1 MKEPYDTTMSEAA
14 ATPEGQTIEGRYR
27 IIRKIAEGGMAT
39 VYEAVDERLDRT
51 VAIKI
56 MHTQLAQGIHRAQ
69 FVERFRREAKSAAA
83 IANPHIVQVY
93 DTGEFNGLD
102 YLVMEYVHGV
112 NLRHDMNMQGTFSVR
127 ETLRV
132 ISETLDGLA
141 AAHRVGVVHRDIK
154 PENIL
159 LNDRGHVQITDFGL
173 AKAASQATLS
183 STGMLLGTAAYLA
196 PEMIENNQA
205 TKQGDLY
212 SVGIMA
218 WEMLAGDV
226 PFTSDNPVTMVF
238 KHVHEDV
245 PSLQTVCPGI
255 DPRVAAF
262 IQHLTAR
269 AVNDRPADASDA
281 LHELQ
286 QLTPQLDMRAWQY
299 RKLLDV
305 ERDNVHEPTIPAL
318 VGTIPAPPTPPVTQ
332 ALPNVQSTGAPST
345 GAAAAISTP
354 TIDSSV
360 AAPVAAANQS
370 TQPTQP
376 VQPTQVAQPTQP
388 PAASTINTA
397 TGSAISTI
405 GTTPAATQTDG
416 TVPTNGT
423 VTTGG
428 TMPTNGTMP
437 TDKPATTTVAGSS
450 NVPSPASATGSESSP
465 TGATSH
471 TIPAD
476 ATAAT
481 QILAPITDSATRV
494 INLEN
499 VSDPATSD
507 KNVPDS
513 NGPAAHLKNEHPR
526 KSRKPLIITL
536 IVILVIALTAGGGGS
551 WWYFLGPGSYW
562 TVPQPTDVSCTEG
575 SECTTTG
582 AAWSTYKSTLAV
594 ANIPFTVSEEYSD
607 DIAQGAIISTSPKNV
622 GAHISKRHNGS
633 MTVKVSL
640 GVKPATIPDDIA
652 DPNSTNGKDPLSALK
667 AAGFTNV
674 TRDESQEQYSET
686 LPEGALQ
693 SISADP
699 GTTLKHNEPITVT
712 LSKGPMP
719 VAMPDIV
726 GKAKDDAIAALNE
739 AKLKIT
745 TSEEYDDKVPAGS
758 VISASVNAGSQLH
771 WGDAVSL
778 VISKGPEMAN
788 VPNVVG
794 QNKDT
799 ATKTLQSLGFD
810 VKTTGLN
817 ILGLVQQ
824 QSATGQ
830 TRLRDEN
837 GKKTVITLT
846 VV

>member
-1 MKEPYDTTMSEAA
+1 MSEAA

-27 IIRKIAEGGMAT
+27 VIRRIAEGGMAT
-39 VYEAVDERLDRT
+39 VYEAVDERLERT

-56 MHTQLAQGIHRAQ
+56 MHTQLAQGAHRAQ
-69 FVERFRREAKSAAA
+69 FVERFRREAKSAAS

-112 NLRHDMNMQGTFSVR
+112 NLRHDMNLQGTFSVR

-245 PSLQTVCPGI
+245 PSVATVCPGI

-262 IQHLTAR
+262 IAHLTAR
-269 AVNDRPADASDA
+269 AVNDRPADAADA

-286 QLTPQLDMRAWQY
+286 QFTPQLDMAAWQY
-299 RKLLDV
+299 RKLPDDA
-305 ERDNVHEPTIPAL
+305 RQDAHESTVPAL
-318 VGTIPAPPTPPVTQ
+318 VGTIPAPPAPPATQVLPNTVPDTVPDTAGSEENGSTTAAGATPVPSTPGAAVTTPLAPVPPVQ
-332 ALPNVQSTGAPST
+332 N
-345 GAAAAISTP
+345 TP
-354 TIDSSV
+354 VVTDQT
-360 AAPVAAANQS
+360 A
-370 TQPTQP
+370 
-376 VQPTQVAQPTQP
+376 TQVITSQPGSTTQSIDL
-388 PAASTINTA
+388 AA
-397 TGSAISTI
+397 
-405 GTTPAATQTDG
+405 
-416 TVPTNGT
+416 
-423 VTTGG
+423 
-428 TMPTNGTMP
+428 
-437 TDKPATTTVAGSS
+437 
-450 NVPSPASATGSESSP
+450 
-465 TGATSH
+465 
-471 TIPAD
+471 
-476 ATAAT
+476 
-481 QILAPITDSATRV
+481 
-494 INLEN
+494 
-499 VSDPATSD
+499 VSDPDMPSSPSHNLPFPTISAQNMPHSAQHNAQVD
-507 KNVPDS
+507 R
-513 NGPAAHLKNEHPR
+513 PR
-526 KSRKPLIITL
+526 KSHKALIITL
-536 IVILVIALTAGGGGS
+536 VVALVVALCAGGGGGA
-551 WWYFLGPGSYW
+551 WWYYLGPGSYW
-562 TVPQPTDVSCTEG
+562 TVPQPTDVTCVQGEACSTA
-575 SECTTTG
+575 G
-582 AAWSTYKSTLAV
+582 ASWSTYKSTLNV
-594 ANIPFTVSEEYSD
+594 ANIPFKVSQQYSD
-607 DIAQGAIISTSPKNV
+607 DVAQGAIITTSPKNV
-622 GAHISKRHNGS
+622 GDHISKRNNDHLS
-633 MTVKVSL
+633 VVVSR
-640 GVKPATIPDDIA
+640 GVKPATVPSDID
-652 DPNSTNGKDPLSALK
+652 DPNSANGKDPLAALQ

-674 TRDESQEQYSET
+674 TRDESQEQYSQT
-686 LPEGALQ
+686 LPEGTLQ
-693 SISADP
+693 SISVEP
-699 GTTLKHNEPITVT
+699 GATLPHNEKITVV

-719 VAMPDIV
+719 VAMPDVV
-726 GKAKDDAIAALNE
+726 GKTQDEAMAALNE
-739 AKLKIT
+739 AKLKVT
-745 TSEEYDDKVPAGS
+745 TSEAYDDKVPAGS
-758 VISASVNAGSQLH
+758 VVSASVNAGSQLH

-794 QNKDT
+794 QNKDA
-799 ATKTLQSLGFD
+799 ATKTLQALGFD